1 MKSKSR
7 SFLVLLF
14 SISLVFG
21 TTSASQ
27 ALPRN
32 IDDDVNAAQQEL
44 ESASALVRE
53 VAAELAEIRK
63 LLPIAEAKL
72 KKAREELAVAKE
84 KDTLHKSLT
93 CNHS

>member
-1 MKSKSR
+1 MKSKIR
-7 SFLVLLF
+7 
-14 SISLVFG
+14 SISVVFFSLIMVFG
-21 TTSASQ
+21 NTLPST

-63 LLPIAEAKL
+63 QLPIAEAKL
-72 KKAREELAVAKE
+72 KKPV
-84 KDTLHKSLT
+84 KS
-93 CNHS
+93 